1 MVINAFFEARN
12 KGSDIKW
19 DHKTEDGHQIF
30 DPDEGYF
37 IQADLEIPADK
48 MELLENF
55 PPAPHKAT
63 TADLSQF
70 TQMILDQAEE
80 KHHATEKLCV
90 TMEKKAGY
98 ITHYRLLDLYSE
110 IGVRVTNVSKALKFT
125 QDDFLR
131 DWVEVNTEGRK
142 KAAQVGNEV
151 KKAFHK
157 LCVNSVFGKL
167 GK

>member
-1 MVINAFFEARN
+1 
-12 KGSDIKW
+12 
-19 DHKTEDGHQIF
+19 
-30 DPDEGYF
+30 
-37 IQADLEIPADK
+37 

-63 TADLSQF
+63 TADLSLF
-70 TQMILDQAEE
+70 TQMVLDAAEE

-90 TMEKKAGY
+90 TMERKAGY
-98 ITHYRLLDLYSE
+98 ITHYKLLDLYSE
-110 IGVRVTNVSKALKFT
+110 IGVRVTNVTKALKFT
-125 QDDFLR
+125 QGDFLR

-142 KAAQVGNEV
+142 KAAQLGDEV

-167 GK
+167 GN